1 MREHV
6 YLVTLSLLM
15 ALLSIAGCTGP
26 EENVAGKESRE
37 RLSVAKLLS
46 GGDTTGYARA
56 HDPRAFS
63 FPADHG
69 PHPEYRQEWWYFT
82 GNLATRQG
90 RRFGFQLTFF
100 RIALTPAPIARN
112 SAWATNQAYMAHF
125 TVSDIA
131 AGRFHA
137 FERFSRAAL
146 GLADA
151 STQPLRVWLEDW
163 SAEGTSKEGLPLR
176 LRAAQ
181 DAVAIDLTLG
191 SLKPPVLQGEQ
202 GLSRKGPVPG
212 NASYYYSL
220 TRMPTRGLIRIGP
233 ESFEV
238 EGLSWMDREWSTS
251 ALGEDQVGWDWFSL
265 QLSDGR
271 EVMFYQLRR
280 RDGSADPFSSGTLV
294 RADGTSR
301 ILGPDDVELHVLTHL
316 RSPGTGTRYPS
327 RWAFRIPDEGLE
339 LEVAPYLAEQ
349 ELDLSVRY
357 WEGAVQ
363 ARGSARGRPV
373 TGSGYMELTGYE

>member
-1 MREHV
+1 MQQHAR
-6 YLVTLSLLM
+6 LVTLSLL
-15 ALLSIAGCTGP
+15 AVLLSTVGCTGSP
-26 EENVAGKESRE
+26 ENAAGKENQE

-46 GGDTTGYARA
+46 GGNTAGYARA
-56 HDPRAFS
+56 YAPRAFS

-100 RIALTPAPIARN
+100 RIALTPAPAARD
-112 SAWATNQAYMAHF
+112 SAWAASQAYMAHF
-125 TVSDIA
+125 TVSDIGT
-131 AGRFHA
+131 GRFHA

-146 GLADA
+146 GLAGA
-151 STQPLRVWLEDW
+151 SAQPLRVWLEDW
-163 SAEGTSKEGLPLR
+163 SAEGTGENGLPLR

-181 DAVAIDLTLG
+181 DAVAVDLALG
-191 SLKPPVLQGEQ
+191 SLKPPVLQGDQ
-202 GLSRKGPVPG
+202 GLSRKGPAPG

-220 TRMPTRGLIRIGP
+220 TRMPTQGTIRIGS
-233 ESFEV
+233 ETFEV

-271 EVMFYQLRR
+271 EVMFYRLRR

-294 RADGTSR
+294 HADGSSR
-301 ILGPDDVELHVLTHL
+301 SLGPDDVELRALAHW
-316 RSPGTGTRYPS
+316 RSPGTGVRYPS
-327 RWAFRIPDEGLE
+327 RWAFHIPDEGLE
-339 LEVAPYLAEQ
+339 LEVVPCLTGQ

-363 ARGSARGRPV
+363 AQGSARGRPV
-373 TGSGYMELTGYE
+373 TGSGYLELTGYE

>member
-1 MREHV
+1 MREHAR
-6 YLVTLSLLM
+6 LVAPSLL
-15 ALLSIAGCTGP
+15 AAILFSTAACTGSP
-26 EENVAGKESRE
+26 AGEESQE
-37 RLSVAKLLS
+37 RLSVAELLS
-46 GGDTTGYARA
+46 GGNTAGYARA
-56 HDPRAFS
+56 YDPRTFS

-100 RIALTPAPIARN
+100 RIALTPAPVVRD
-112 SAWATNQAYMAHF
+112 SAWAASQAYMAHF

-146 GLADA
+146 GLAGA
-151 STQPLRVWLEDW
+151 SAQPLRVWLEDW
-163 SAEGTSKEGLPLR
+163 SAAGTGEDGLPLR

-181 DAVAIDLTLG
+181 DAVAVDLTLA
-191 SLKPPVLQGEQ
+191 SLKPPVLQGER

-220 TRMPTRGLIRIGP
+220 TRMPTRGLIRIGS

-238 EGLSWMDREWSTS
+238 EGLSWTDREWSTS
-251 ALGEDQVGWDWFSL
+251 ALGEDQIGWDWFSL

-271 EVMFYQLRR
+271 EVMLYQLRR
-280 RDGSADPFSSGTLV
+280 RDGITDPFSSGTLV
-294 RADGTSR
+294 RADGSSR
-301 ILGPDDVELHVLTHL
+301 RLGPADVELRTLAHWQ
-316 RSPGTGTRYPS
+316 SPDTGTRYPS
-327 RWAFRIPDEGLE
+327 RWALHIPDEELE
-339 LEVAPYLAEQ
+339 LEVAPYLAGQ
-349 ELDLSVRY
+349 ELNLSVRY

-363 ARGSARGRPV
+363 AQGRSRGHSV
-373 TGSGYMELTGYE
+373 TGSGYLELTGYE